1 MKGLFIISGLGII
14 AMLAEIFKFK
24 KLLLPIVLL
33 GIVAAYA
40 FNFMEWNN
48 GMSIPYF
55 NNMIAFD
62 KMGIAF
68 SGVIIATAFFWF
80 ILANDYF
87 EEDSN
92 TVDHFA
98 LVLFALVG
106 ALMLTSFKNMTTLFL
121 GIEIMSIP
129 LYVLAAS
136 KKKDIKSNEA
146 GFKYLIMGSFASG
159 FLLFGIAL
167 VYGATGSFDIMQI
180 RNYISTN
187 SAQLPLFFYVGVVL
201 MLVAMCFKVSA
212 APFHF
217 WAPDVY
223 QGSPTLIT
231 ALMSTVV
238 KTAAFAAFLR
248 LFMVGFAGVSEVWT
262 GILAVVVALSLIIA
276 NFSAAMQN
284 SVKRMLAYSSISH
297 AAFMLMVILANVRSN
312 LSVNALIYY
321 SLAYSFGSIAAFG
334 VVYNVTRNGNENTDA
349 FNGLAKRNP
358 AMAFCMAVAMLSLAG
373 IPITSGFFAKY
384 FVFTTMIGTPY
395 KWLLI
400 LAVITSAVG
409 AYYYLKVIIAMYFK
423 TQEVETEK
431 IQVEKSQTLVI
442 VLTTI
447 VTLVIGIAPGLVAEM
462 FGV

>member
-1 MKGLFIISGLGII
+1 MKGLLIISGLGVL

-24 KLLLPIVLL
+24 KLLLPMVLL

-40 FNFMEWNN
+40 FNFMEWTNEY
-48 GMSIPYF
+48 SISYF
-55 NNMIAFD
+55 SNMISFD
-62 KMGIAF
+62 KIGIAF
-68 SGVIIATAFFWF
+68 SGIIIATAFFWF

-87 EEDSN
+87 EEDTN
-92 TVDHFA
+92 VVDHFA

-106 ALMLTSFKNMTTLFL
+106 ALMLTAFTNMTTLFL

-136 KKKDIKSNEA
+136 QKKDLRSNEA

-167 VYGATGSFDIMQI
+167 VYGASGSFDLEKI
-180 RNYISTN
+180 REYIALN
-187 SAQLPLFFYVGVVL
+187 SSGMPMFFYVGVI
-201 MLVAMCFKVSA
+201 MIMIAMCFKVSA

-262 GILAVVVALSLIIA
+262 GILAGIIALSLVVS
-276 NFSAAMQN
+276 NFSAAMQTN
-284 SVKRMLAYSSISH
+284 VKRMLAYSSISH
-297 AAFMLMVILANVRSN
+297 AAFMLMVVLANIRSN
-312 LSVNALIYY
+312 ISVDAILYY
-321 SLAYSFGSIAAFG
+321 SLAYSIGSIAAFG
-334 VVYNVTRNGNENTDA
+334 VLYNVTRKNTESIEA
-349 FNGLAKRNP
+349 FNGLGKRNP
-358 AMAFCMAVAMLSLAG
+358 LLAFCMTVAMLSLAG
-373 IPITSGFFAKY
+373 IPVTSGFFAKY
-384 FVFTTMIGTPY
+384 FVFTTMIGTHY

-400 LAVITSAVG
+400 LAVITSAIG
-409 AYYYLKVIIAMYFK
+409 AYYYLKVVIAMYYK
-423 TQEVETEK
+423 KPIHEEAVVIERSN
-431 IQVEKSQTLVI
+431 VLVI
-442 VLTTI
+442 TLTTVI
-447 VTLVIGIAPGLVAEM
+447 VIVIGIVPGLVSEM
-462 FGV
+462 FKF

>member
-1 MKGLFIISGLGII
+1 MKGLLIISGLGIL

-24 KLLLPIVLL
+24 KLLLPVILL

-40 FNFMEWNN
+40 FNFMEWKT
-48 GMSIPYF
+48 GMSISYF
-55 NNMIAFD
+55 DNMIGFD
-62 KMGIAF
+62 KPAIAF
-68 SGVIIATAFFWF
+68 SGIIIATAFFWF

-87 EEDSN
+87 EDDTN
-92 TVDHFA
+92 LVDHFA

-136 KKKDIKSNEA
+136 KKNDMKGNEA
-146 GFKYLIMGSFASG
+146 GFKYLIMGSFASA

-167 VYGATGSFDIMQI
+167 IYGACGSFDLTQI
-180 RNYISTN
+180 KLHIANQ
-187 SAQLPLFFYVGVVL
+187 AGDLPLFFYVGVIF
-201 MLVAMCFKVSA
+201 MLLAMCFKVSA

-217 WAPDVY
+217 WTPDVY
-223 QGSPTLIT
+223 EGAPTLIT

-248 LFMVGFAGVSEVWT
+248 LFMIGFGDVSNLWSGVLS
-262 GILAVVVALSLIIA
+262 GIIALSLIVA
-276 NFSAAMQN
+276 NFSAAMQSN
-284 SVKRMLAYSSISH
+284 VKRMLAFSSISH

-312 LSVNALIYY
+312 LSVDALVYY
-321 SLAYSFGSIAAFG
+321 SLAYSIGSIAAFG
-334 VVYNVTRNGNENTDA
+334 ILYNVSKKGNESIEA

-358 AMAFCMAVAMLSLAG
+358 LMALCMTIAMLSLAG

-384 FVFTTMIGTPY
+384 FVFTAMIGTPY

-400 LAVITSAVG
+400 LAVITSAIG
-409 AYYYLKVIIAMYFK
+409 AYYYLKIIIAMYFK
-423 TQEVETEK
+423 ESSSQEVVQMETSNK
-431 IQVEKSQTLVI
+431 FVI
-442 VLTTI
+442 I
-447 VTLVIGIAPGLVAEM
+447 VTSIITLVIGILPGCIAEM
-462 FGV
+462 FKF

>member
-1 MKGLFIISGLGII
+1 MKGLLIISGLGVL

-24 KLLLPIVLL
+24 KLLFPMVLL

-40 FNFMEWNN
+40 FNFMEWSAPFNI
-48 GMSIPYF
+48 SYF
-55 NNMIAFD
+55 SNMIAFD
-62 KMGIAF
+62 KLALAF
-68 SGVIIATAFFWF
+68 SGIIIGTAFFWF

-87 EEDSN
+87 EEGTN
-92 TVDHFA
+92 MVDHFA

-121 GIEIMSIP
+121 GVEIMSIP

-136 KKKDIKSNEA
+136 QKKDMKSNEA

-167 VYGATGSFDIMQI
+167 IYGACGSFDIMQI
-180 RNYISTN
+180 REYITANNGS
-187 SAQLPLFFYVGVVL
+187 LPLFFYVGVIM

-238 KTAAFAAFLR
+238 KTAAFAAFMR
-248 LFMVGFAGVSEVWT
+248 LFMVSFAGVSEVWT
-262 GILAVVVALSLIIA
+262 GILASIVALSLVIA
-276 NFSAAMQN
+276 NFSAAMQSN
-284 SVKRMLAYSSISH
+284 VKRMLAYSSISH
-297 AAFMLMVILANVRSN
+297 AAFMLMVILANIRSN
-312 LSVNALIYY
+312 ISVDAILYY
-321 SLAYSFGSIAAFG
+321 SLAYSIGSIAAFG
-334 VVYNVTRNGNENTDA
+334 IVYNVTKGGNENLDA

-358 AMAFCMAVAMLSLAG
+358 SLALCMTVAMLSLAG
-373 IPITSGFFAKY
+373 IPVTSGFFAKY
-384 FVFTTMIGTPY
+384 FVFTTMIGTQY

-409 AYYYLKVIIAMYFK
+409 AYYYLKVVIAMYFK
-423 TQEVETEK
+423 KQEIEEPVLL
-431 IQVEKSQTLVI
+431 EKSNVLVI
-442 VLTTI
+442 TLTSAITI
-447 VTLVIGIAPGLVAEM
+447 AIGIAPGIVAEM
-462 FGV
+462 FKF

>member
-1 MKGLFIISGLGII
+1 MKGLLIISGLGIL

-24 KLLLPIVLL
+24 KLLFPMVLL

-40 FNFMEWNN
+40 FNFMEWKT

-55 NNMIAFD
+55 DNMIGFD
-62 KMGIAF
+62 KLGLAF
-68 SGVIIATAFFWF
+68 SGIIIATAFFWF

-87 EEDSN
+87 EEDTN
-92 TVDHFA
+92 LVDHFA

-121 GIEIMSIP
+121 GVEIMSIP

-136 KKKDIKSNEA
+136 KKSDIKSNEA

-167 VYGATGSFDIMQI
+167 IYGATGSFDLMQI
-180 RNYISTN
+180 RSFISEN
-187 SAQLPLFFYVGVVL
+187 SATLPLFFYVGVVFIL
-201 MLVAMCFKVSA
+201 IAMFFKVSA

-238 KTAAFAAFLR
+238 KTAAFAAFMR
-248 LFMVGFAGVSEVWT
+248 LFMVGFAEVSSTWT
-262 GILAVVVALSLIIA
+262 GILAGAVALSLVIA
-276 NFSAAMQN
+276 NFSAAMQSN
-284 SVKRMLAYSSISH
+284 VKRMLAYSSISH

-321 SLAYSFGSIAAFG
+321 SLAYSLGSIAAFG
-334 VVYNVTRNGNENTDA
+334 VLYNVTKKGNENIDA

-358 AMAFCMAVAMLSLAG
+358 SLALCMAIAMLSLAG

-384 FVFTTMIGTPY
+384 FVFTAMIGTQY

-400 LAVITSAVG
+400 LAVLTSAVG
-409 AYYYLKVIIAMYFK
+409 VYYYLKVVIAMYFK
-423 TQEVETEK
+423 KQETEEP
-431 IQVEKSQTLVI
+431 IQIERSNILVI
-442 VLTTI
+442 VLTTAATI
-447 VTLVIGIAPGLVAEM
+447 AIGVVPGIVAEM
-462 FGV
+462 FKF

>member
-1 MKGLFIISGLGII
+1 MKGLLIISGLGVL

-24 KLLLPIVLL
+24 KLLLPLVLL

-40 FNFMEWNN
+40 FNFMEWSNAY
-48 GMSIPYF
+48 SISYF
-55 NNMIAFD
+55 SNMISFD

-68 SGVIIATAFFWF
+68 SGIIIATAFFWF

-87 EEDSN
+87 EEDTN
-92 TVDHFA
+92 VVDHFA

-106 ALMLTSFKNMTTLFL
+106 ALMLTAFTNMTTLFL

-136 KKKDIKSNEA
+136 QKKDLRSNEA

-167 VYGATGSFDIMQI
+167 VYGASGSFDLEQI
-180 RNYISTN
+180 REYIALNASGM
-187 SAQLPLFFYVGVVL
+187 PMFFYVGVI
-201 MLVAMCFKVSA
+201 MIMIAMCFKVSA

-262 GILAVVVALSLIIA
+262 GILAGIIALSLVVS
-276 NFSAAMQN
+276 NFSAAMQTN
-284 SVKRMLAYSSISH
+284 VKRMLAYSSISH
-297 AAFMLMVILANVRSN
+297 AAFMLMVILANIRSN
-312 LSVNALIYY
+312 ISVDAILYY
-321 SLAYSFGSIAAFG
+321 SLAYSIGSIAAFG
-334 VVYNVTRNGNENTDA
+334 VLYNVTRKNTESIEA
-349 FNGLAKRNP
+349 FNGLGKRNP
-358 AMAFCMAVAMLSLAG
+358 LLAFCMTVAMLSLAG
-373 IPITSGFFAKY
+373 IPVTSGFFAKY
-384 FVFTTMIGTPY
+384 FVFTTMIGTSY

-400 LAVITSAVG
+400 LGVITSAVG
-409 AYYYLKVIIAMYFK
+409 AYYYLKVVIAMYYK
-423 TQEVETEK
+423 KPIHEEAVVIERSNVLV
-431 IQVEKSQTLVI
+431 ITLTTIIVI
-442 VLTTI
+442 VLG
-447 VTLVIGIAPGLVAEM
+447 VVPGLVSEM
-462 FGV
+462 FKF